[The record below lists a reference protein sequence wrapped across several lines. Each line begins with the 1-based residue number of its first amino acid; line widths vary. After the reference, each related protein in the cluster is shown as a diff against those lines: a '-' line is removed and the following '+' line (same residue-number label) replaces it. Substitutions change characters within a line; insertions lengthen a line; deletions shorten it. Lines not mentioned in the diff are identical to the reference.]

1 MKFLQLFS
9 LYTLYTL
16 NGQSIEVRGIVVDV
30 ESQTP
35 LVGVNIVSGE
45 TGTITDIFGTF
56 IISAKTGSDISFS
69 FIGYEKINT
78 IVKPKMTIL
87 MTPTILQG
95 DVITVTAIR
104 AIRGMTPVS
113 FSNLTAK
120 EIETRNTAQDVPMM
134 LASEPGV

>member
-1 MKFLQLFS
+1 MKLLQLFS

-16 NGQSIEVRGIVVDV
+16 NGQSIEVTGIVVDR

-45 TGTITDIFGTF
+45 KGTITDIFGTF
-56 IISAKTGSDISFS
+56 SISAKTGSDISFS
-69 FIGYEKINT
+69 FIGYENINT
-78 IVKPKMTIL
+78 IIKPKMTIL

-95 DVITVTAIR
+95 DEITVNAIR
-104 AIRGMTPVS
+104 AIRGITPVS

-120 EIETRNTAQDVPMM
+120 CLQNRG
-134 LASEPGV
+134 L